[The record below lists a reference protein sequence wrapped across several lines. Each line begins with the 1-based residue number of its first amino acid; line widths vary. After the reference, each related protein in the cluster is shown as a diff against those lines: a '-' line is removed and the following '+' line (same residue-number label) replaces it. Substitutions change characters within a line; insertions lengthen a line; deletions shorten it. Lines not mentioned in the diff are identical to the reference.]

1 MPGIKV
7 ARTFP
12 MDQSDRQDR
21 RMAKF
26 SRYQQIFSEIELFLN
41 AGRYEDAKVL
51 LRFLDD
57 RPLDRESSLRLL
69 LINITLDGARPYKDE
84 IDKLHGLL
92 NPNDLEK
99 EIVKKILFLAS
110 KSAEQEGRREQTRAY
125 PLNQPLEE
133 HIPPRALESQLREK
147 ATLLQDR
154 ESELLTFK
162 KQLAELSA
170 SRDQAVRSLEDTVKQ
185 NTELLQTRE
194 AALNALEHR
203 FSETSRSL
211 ETQLSEKQDL
221 LESREK
227 DLKEIGSKVV
237 ELNAQLAELGRAK
250 DRDGRLL
257 HEELTQKTAL
267 LQVRDAEI
275 KKLQE
280 RSGEQIRALEGQLGE
295 KQSLLAARA
304 TELDSLMG
312 KMSRLA
318 QERAE
323 LVSERE
329 KADQRVQEVL
339 RQKAALLQA
348 KESSIH
354 EMKEQMRTK
363 IQSFERELAEKQ
375 KRMEKSG
382 VELAE
387 LQSQIRNLTKRLGDV
402 EASKLRA
409 ETLLHQERNRTSQAL
424 SAVDSAK
431 DLAREPPGDQVPAPE
446 SITTPSTYGHDDN
459 PGWPSWFR
467 RAWQTTWKP
476 KTFPAPGVSAAVVG
490 LLLMPIAYF
499 LLAHGRT
506 EPGYTNAPAPTTGGN
521 SVVAVDA
528 IMPSKPNFAAD
539 NAKKKRFDRVVTKK
553 REEPPGEMMAYKT
566 RRVVSLREEP
576 RFAAASKAQIGAGT
590 SISVLE
596 SNGDW
601 FKVRTRPSGAIGYVR
616 KEYLVRQSSTRTE
629 DRLGLY

>member
-1 MPGIKV
+1 
-7 ARTFP
+7 
-12 MDQSDRQDR
+12 
-21 RMAKF
+21 MAKI

-41 AGRYEDAKVL
+41 AGKYEDAKVL

-57 RPLDRESSLRLL
+57 RPLDRQSSLRLL
-69 LINITLDGARPYKDE
+69 LINITLDGAIPYKDE

-99 EIVKKILFLAS
+99 EIVGEILLLAS
-110 KSAEQEGRREQTRAY
+110 KSAEEQGRREQPRAY
-125 PLNQPLEE
+125 LLNPPLEE
-133 HIPPRALESQLREK
+133 SIPPDASASELREK
-147 ATLLQDR
+147 AKLLQGR
-154 ESELLTFK
+154 EAELLTVK

-170 SRDQAVRSLEDTVKQ
+170 SRDRAVRSLEETVKQ
-185 NTELLQTRE
+185 NTELLRTKE
-194 AALNALEHR
+194 AALNALENR
-203 FSETSRSL
+203 LAETSRSL

-227 DLKEIGSKVV
+227 DLKEIGSKVI
-237 ELNAQLAELGRAK
+237 ELNVQLAELGRVK
-250 DRDGRLL
+250 DQDGRLL

-280 RSGEQIRALEGQLGE
+280 RSAEQIRALEGQLGE
-295 KQSLLAARA
+295 KQSLLASRA
-304 TELDSLMG
+304 TELDSLMD

-323 LVSERE
+323 LASQRE

-348 KESSIH
+348 KESSIR

-375 KRMEKSG
+375 KWMEKSG

-387 LQSQIRNLTKRLGDV
+387 LRSQIHVLTKRLGDV

-409 ETLLHQERNRTSQAL
+409 ETLLHHERNRTSQAL

-431 DLAREPPGDQVPAPE
+431 SLAGEPPGDQVPAPE
-446 SITTPSTYGHDDN
+446 SITTPSTPVHDYN
-459 PGWPSWFR
+459 PHWPSWFR

-476 KTFPAPGVSAAVVG
+476 KTFPAPALSAAVVG

-499 LLAHGRT
+499 LLGHGRT
-506 EPGYTNAPAPTTGGN
+506 GPDHTTAPAPTTGGN

-528 IMPSKPNFAAD
+528 IMPSEPNFEAD
-539 NAKKKRFDRVVTKK
+539 NAKKKRVDRLVTKK
-553 REEPPGEMMAYKT
+553 REEPPGEMMTYKT
-566 RRVVSLREEP
+566 RRMVSLREEP
-576 RFAAASKAQIGAGT
+576 RFAATSKAQIGAGT

-601 FKVRTRPSGAIGYVR
+601 LKVRTRPSGAIGYVR
-616 KEYLVRQSSTRTE
+616 KEYLVHQSSTRTE
-629 DRLGLY
+629 DRLRFY

>member
-1 MPGIKV
+1 
-7 ARTFP
+7 
-12 MDQSDRQDR
+12 
-21 RMAKF
+21 MAKI

-57 RPLDRESSLRLL
+57 RPLDRQSSLRLL
-69 LINITLDGARPYKDE
+69 LINITLDGAIPYKDE

-99 EIVKKILFLAS
+99 DIIGKILLLAS
-110 KSAEQEGRREQTRAY
+110 KSAEVEGRREQACL
-125 PLNQPLEE
+125 LNPPLEE
-133 HIPPRALESQLREK
+133 LISPDPSASELCEK
-147 ATLLQDR
+147 VKLLQDR
-154 ESELLTFK
+154 EAELLTVK

-170 SRDQAVRSLEDTVKQ
+170 SRDRAVRSLEETVKQ
-185 NTELLQTRE
+185 NTELLRTKE
-194 AALNALEHR
+194 AALNALENR
-203 FSETSRSL
+203 FGETSRSL
-211 ETQLSEKQDL
+211 ETQLSVKQDL
-221 LESREK
+221 LESRDK
-227 DLKEIGSKVV
+227 DLKKIGSKVI
-237 ELNAQLAELGRAK
+237 ELNAQLAELGRLK
-250 DRDGRLL
+250 DQDGRLL
-257 HEELTQKTAL
+257 HEELTRKTAL

-280 RSGEQIRALEGQLGE
+280 RSAEEIRALEGQLGE
-295 KQSLLAARA
+295 KQSLLASRA
-304 TELDSLMG
+304 MELDSLMG
-312 KMSRLA
+312 KMSRLT

-323 LVSERE
+323 LASQRE

-348 KESSIH
+348 KESSIR

-387 LQSQIRNLTKRLGDV
+387 LRNQIHVLTKRLGDV
-402 EASKLRA
+402 EASKSRA

-431 DLAREPPGDQVPAPE
+431 SLAGEPRGDQVPTPE
-446 SITTPSTYGHDDN
+446 SISTPSTPGHDDN

-467 RAWQTTWKP
+467 RAWPITWKP
-476 KTFPAPGVSAAVVG
+476 RTFPAPALSAAVVG

-499 LLAHGRT
+499 LLGHGPMGPDHT
-506 EPGYTNAPAPTTGGN
+506 TAPPPATDGN

-528 IMPSKPNFAAD
+528 IMLSKPNFEAD
-539 NAKKKRFDRVVTKK
+539 NGKKRRVDRVVAKK
-553 REEPPGEMMAYKT
+553 REEPPGEMMTYKT

-576 RFAAASKAQIGAGT
+576 RFAATSKAQIGAGT

-601 FKVRTRPSGAIGYVR
+601 FKVRTRPAGAIGYVR
-616 KEYLVRQSSTRTE
+616 KEYLVHQSSTRTE
-629 DRLGLY
+629 DRLRLY

>member
-1 MPGIKV
+1 
-7 ARTFP
+7 
-12 MDQSDRQDR
+12 
-21 RMAKF
+21 MAKI
-26 SRYQQIFSEIELFLN
+26 SRYKQIFSEIELFLN

-57 RPLDRESSLRLL
+57 RPLDRQSSLRLL
-69 LINITLDGARPYKDE
+69 LINITLDGAIPYKDE

-99 EIVKKILFLAS
+99 EIVGEILLLAS
-110 KSAEQEGRREQTRAY
+110 KSAEEQGRREQPRAY
-125 PLNQPLEE
+125 LLNPPLEE
-133 HIPPRALESQLREK
+133 SIPPDASASELREK
-147 ATLLQDR
+147 AKLLQGR
-154 ESELLTFK
+154 EAELLTVK

-170 SRDQAVRSLEDTVKQ
+170 SRDRAVRSLEETVKQ
-185 NTELLQTRE
+185 NTELLRTKE
-194 AALNALEHR
+194 AALNALENR

-211 ETQLSEKQDL
+211 GTQLSEKQDL

-227 DLKEIGSKVV
+227 DLKEIGSKVI
-237 ELNAQLAELGRAK
+237 ELNAQLAELGGVK
-250 DRDGRLL
+250 DQDVRLL

-280 RSGEQIRALEGQLGE
+280 RSAEQIRALEGQLGE
-295 KQSLLAARA
+295 KQSLLASRA
-304 TELDSLMG
+304 TELDSLMD

-323 LVSERE
+323 LASQRE

-348 KESSIH
+348 KESSIR

-387 LQSQIRNLTKRLGDV
+387 LRNQIHVLTKRLGDV

-409 ETLLHQERNRTSQAL
+409 ETLLHQENRTSQTL

-431 DLAREPPGDQVPAPE
+431 SLAGEPPGDQVPVPE
-446 SITTPSTYGHDDN
+446 SITTPSTPVHDYN
-459 PGWPSWFR
+459 PGWPSWFS

-476 KTFPAPGVSAAVVG
+476 KTFPAPALSAAVVG

-499 LLAHGRT
+499 LLGHGRT
-506 EPGYTNAPAPTTGGN
+506 GPGYTNVPAPTTGGN

-528 IMPSKPNFAAD
+528 IMPSKPNFEAD
-539 NAKKKRFDRVVTKK
+539 NAKKKRVDRLVTKK
-553 REEPPGEMMAYKT
+553 REEPPGEMMTYKT
-566 RRVVSLREEP
+566 RRMVSLREEP
-576 RFAAASKAQIGAGT
+576 RFAATSKAQIGAGT

-601 FKVRTRPSGAIGYVR
+601 LKVRTRPSGAIGYVR
-616 KEYLVRQSSTRTE
+616 KEYLVHQSSTRTE
-629 DRLGLY
+629 DRLRLY

>member
-1 MPGIKV
+1 
-7 ARTFP
+7 
-12 MDQSDRQDR
+12 
-21 RMAKF
+21 MAKL

-41 AGRYEDAKVL
+41 AGRYADAKVL

-57 RPLDRESSLRLL
+57 RRLDRASSLRLL
-69 LINITLDGARPYKDE
+69 LINITLDGAIPYKDE

-92 NPNDLEK
+92 NPNNLEK
-99 EIVKKILFLAS
+99 EIIGAILLLAS
-110 KSAEQEGRREQTRAY
+110 KSAEEEGRRDQPRAY
-125 PLNQPLEE
+125 LLNPPLEE
-133 HIPPRALESQLREK
+133 AIPPQAFASQMGEK
-147 ATLLQDR
+147 AELPQDR
-154 ESELLTFK
+154 EAQLLTFK

-170 SRDQAVRSLEDTVKQ
+170 SRDRAVRSLEETVKQ
-185 NTELLQTRE
+185 NTELLRTKE
-194 AALNALEHR
+194 AALNALENR

-211 ETQLSEKQDL
+211 ENQLSEKQDL

-227 DLKEIGSKVV
+227 DLKEIGSKVI

-250 DRDGRLL
+250 DQDGRLL
-257 HEELTQKTAL
+257 HEEITQKTAL

-280 RSGEQIRALEGQLGE
+280 RSAEQIRALEGQLGE
-295 KQSLLAARA
+295 KQSLLASRA

-312 KMSRLA
+312 KMSRLT

-323 LVSERE
+323 LASERE

-348 KESSIH
+348 KESSIR
-354 EMKEQMRTK
+354 EMKEQMRAK

-387 LQSQIRNLTKRLGDV
+387 LRSQIHILTKRLGDAQ
-402 EASKLRA
+402 ASKLRA
-409 ETLLHQERNRTSQAL
+409 ENLLHQERNRTSQAL

-431 DLAREPPGDQVPAPE
+431 SLAGESPGDQVPAPE
-446 SITTPSTYGHDDN
+446 SITTPSTPGQEHS

-467 RAWQTTWKP
+467 HAWQITWKP
-476 KTFPAPGVSAAVVG
+476 KTFPTYALSAAVAG
-490 LLLMPIAYF
+490 LVLMPIAYF
-499 LLAHGRT
+499 LLGHGRT
-506 EPGYTNAPAPTTGGN
+506 GPDHTNAPATTGGN

-528 IMPSKPNFAAD
+528 IMPSKPNFEAD
-539 NAKKKRFDRVVTKK
+539 NARKKRVDRVVAKK
-553 REEPPGEMMAYKT
+553 REEPPGEMTAYKT

-576 RFAAASKAQIGAGT
+576 RFAATSKAQIGAGT

-616 KEYLVRQSSTRTE
+616 KEYLVRQSSTRTD
-629 DRLGLY
+629 DRLRLY